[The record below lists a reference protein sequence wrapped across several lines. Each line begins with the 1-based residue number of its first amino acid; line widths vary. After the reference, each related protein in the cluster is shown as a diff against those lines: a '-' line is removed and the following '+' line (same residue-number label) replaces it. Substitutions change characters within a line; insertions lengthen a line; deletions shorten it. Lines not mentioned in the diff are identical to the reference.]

1 MNPVGIDEAESL
13 HLNTWYQ
20 YTSNISFG
28 VEYQRRQGELN
39 DGTDPDIDRIGFHV
53 IYGFLTNRSYALPP
67 LF

>member
-53 IYGFLTNRSYALPP
+53 IYGF
-67 LF
+67 